1 MNTKEIY
8 QNNPLQGV
16 KLETI
21 LNELVDHY
29 GWEILFAYLS
39 INCFKMNPSIPSS
52 LKFLRKSDWAKE
64 KVEAFY
70 MYKLLGYPKADDIQF
85 QLPPRDRIVPEH
97 HKARG
102 PVNLS
107 LEDAQRI
114 KDKKSKTSYKKPS
127 TPSNPWGQ

>member
-1 MNTKEIY
+1 MNSKELY

-29 GWEILFAYLS
+29 GWEILHAYLH
-39 INCFKMNPSIPSS
+39 INCFKKNPSIASS
-52 LKFLRKSDWAKE
+52 LKFLRKTQWAKE
-64 KVEAFY
+64 KIESFY

-85 QLPPRDRIVPEH
+85 QLPPRDRIVPAH

-102 PVNLS
+102 PANLS
-107 LEDAQRI
+107 LDDAQRLQE
-114 KDKKSKTSYKKPS
+114 KKSKVERRKKS
-127 TPSNPWGQ
+127 TYDNPWGQ